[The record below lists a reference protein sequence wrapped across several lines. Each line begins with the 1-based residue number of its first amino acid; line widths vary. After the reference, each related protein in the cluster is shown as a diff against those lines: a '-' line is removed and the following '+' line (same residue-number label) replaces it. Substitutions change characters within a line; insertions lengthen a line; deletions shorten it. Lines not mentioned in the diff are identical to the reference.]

1 MSKSIGALLLAAGF
15 SKRFGD
21 TKLFARLDTGNT
33 VLAETYSRLS
43 TVIPE
48 IIVVSRPELSAEVAQ
63 QAKSAEIFSEA
74 DRGMGASLAFGINK
88 VAEQGWDACMICLAD
103 MPFIQES
110 TYRRLAESADK
121 SSIVM
126 PSYDGKVGNPVVF
139 GSIYFP
145 ELIQVSGD
153 AGGRSVVRRHQDQ
166 TIEVPVTDPA
176 VLADIDTPEEL
187 KRYQQD
193 LP

>member
-1 MSKSIGALLLAAGF
+1 MSKQIGALLLAAGF

-33 VLAETYSRLS
+33 VLAQTYSRLS
-43 TVIPE
+43 TIIPE
-48 IIVVSRPELSAEVAQ
+48 IIVVSRPELSEEVAQ

-74 DRGMGASLAFGINK
+74 DKGMGASLAFGISK
-88 VAEQGWDACMICLAD
+88 VAEHGWDACMICLAD
-103 MPFIQES
+103 MPFIMES
-110 TYRRLAESADK
+110 TYKHLAESADK
-121 SSIVM
+121 NSIVM
-126 PSYDGKVGNPVVF
+126 PSYEGKIGNPVIF
-139 GSIYFP
+139 GSTYFP
-145 ELIQVSGD
+145 ELMQVSGD
-153 AGGRSVVRRHQDQ
+153 AGGRPVVRRHQSQ
-166 TIEVPVTDPA
+166 TIKIPVADPA